1 MELYKVL
8 DRRMS
13 FRSFS
18 PEPVEEG
25 DLEELVRCAMLA
37 PSISNAQPWRFIAI
51 TNRDLLTKMAEA
63 VNQKINDL
71 WGDGPE
77 GARHA
82 VTHFSTFFAEAPAL
96 IAVVELPY
104 TSVGD
109 KLAMAAQMSHEDL
122 NRLRG
127 YPAIQSIGA
136 AVENMLLRAT
146 DMEYG
151 SCWLSGMMVAREEL
165 EKLLD
170 IQSPEKLV
178 TAVAIG
184 RPGPDYPEPK
194 PRKSLGEIFT
204 LID

>member
-18 PEPVEEG
+18 EEPVADG

-37 PSISNAQPWRFIAI
+37 PSISNAQPWRFIAV
-51 TNRDLLTKMAEA
+51 TRPALLRQMAE
-63 VNQKINDL
+63 VVSRKIEAL
-71 WGDGPE
+71 WGKASEGP
-77 GARHA
+77 RRA
-82 VTHFSTFFAEAPAL
+82 VDHHSTFFAQAPAV

-104 TSVGD
+104 TSVAD
-109 KLAMAAQMSHEDL
+109 KLAKETNMSHEDL
-122 NRLRG
+122 DRMRG

-146 DMEYG
+146 DLEYG

-165 EKLLD
+165 EKLLG
-170 IQSPEKLV
+170 IESPQRLV
-178 TAVAIG
+178 TAVAVG

-194 PRKSLGEIFT
+194 PRKSIGEIFT
-204 LID
+204 LIE